1 MALFTP
7 KFLSIRAACVAIV
20 FSLSLVMAVPGADAA
35 EDLPWIVV
43 LDEAAEDVP
52 SVALILTNVFGG
64 EVGYVYEHALEGFSV
79 SMSRTEAQA
88 LAASPLVS
96 FVEPVMQMTVAS
108 QAEPTGFTR
117 VGAGE
122 NPELPVGQG
131 NGVTVDVD
139 VAVLDTGV
147 DLDHPDLHVVGGVSC
162 TSRIGA
168 AVCVPGGDD
177 DQYHGTH
184 VAGTIGALD
193 NGEGIVGVAPGARI
207 WSVKVLDSE
216 GFGSTAGVIAG
227 IDWVTANADTI
238 EVANMSLGGPGF
250 SQAQYAAVQRA
261 VDAGVAFAV
270 AAGNEG
276 VVASAYSPAAFDNV
290 LTVSAM
296 ADYDGLP
303 GGLAGGTCRADADD
317 TLAAF
322 SNRGRAVEI
331 TAPGTCISS
340 TIPVAFGG
348 YGVMSGTSMAS
359 PHVTGGLALLAAAS
373 APQNAGD
380 VHDLYEMVIGSGNAG
395 WTDNSNDGWI
405 EPLLDVSR
413 FSPQHGLLGAVNS
426 PAGSGD
432 VNCDQALSIV
442 DALVIA
448 QYATGV
454 RSDAGSCTFGDV
466 GTEIFVGAG
475 DINGDGQVNIT
486 DALVI
491 ARCAAGL
498 DAC

>member
-1 MALFTP
+1 M
-7 KFLSIRAACVAIV
+7 RACCVAIV
-20 FSLSLVMAVPGADAA
+20 FSLTLAMAVPAADAA
-35 EDLPWIVV
+35 EDRPWIVV
-43 LDEAAEDVP
+43 LDEAANDVP

-79 SMSRTEAQA
+79 SMSETEAQA
-88 LAASPLVS
+88 LAASPLVA
-96 FVEPVMQMTVAS
+96 FVEPAMQVSVAN
-108 QAEPTGFTR
+108 QTTPTGFNR
-117 VGAGE
+117 IGASE
-122 NPELPVGQG
+122 NPDLAVGQG

-139 VAVLDTGV
+139 VAILDTGV
-147 DLDHPDLHVVGGVSC
+147 DLDHPDLNVVGGVSC
-162 TSRIGA
+162 ASRPGG

-184 VAGTIGALD
+184 VAGIIGARD
-193 NGEGIVGVAPGARI
+193 NGQGIVGVAPGARI
-207 WSVKVLDSE
+207 WSVKVLDAK
-216 GFGSTAGVIAG
+216 GFGSTASVLAG

-238 EVANMSLGGPGF
+238 EVANMSLGGLGY
-250 SQAQYAAVQRA
+250 SQAQYEAIQRA

-270 AAGNEG
+270 AAGNDG
-276 VVASAYSPAAFDNV
+276 VAASAYSPAAFDNV

-303 GGLAGGTCRADADD
+303 GGTAGGTCRADADD

-322 SNRGRAVEI
+322 SNRGPAVEI
-331 TAPGTCISS
+331 AAPGTCIQS
-340 TIPVAFGG
+340 TIPVAYGG

-359 PHVTGGLALLAAAS
+359 PHVAGGLALLAAAE
-373 APQNAGD
+373 APTDAEA
-380 VHDLYEMVIGSGNAG
+380 VHALYDLVIETGNAG

-413 FSPQHGLLGAVNS
+413 YSPERGLLAPTDS
-426 PAGSGD
+426 LAGSGD
-432 VNCDQALSIV
+432 VNCDQATSIV

-448 QYATGV
+448 QYVVGV
-454 RSDAGSCTFGDV
+454 RTDAGSCTLGDV
-466 GTEIFVGAG
+466 TTEMFVGAG
-475 DINGDGQVNIT
+475 DVNNDGRVDIA

-498 DAC
+498 DDC